1 MENRTSFT
9 AAVRA
14 YLTARPGVWVH
25 AGVLQEIGGR
35 FASRTRISDARKELE
50 AEGLGTIANQ
60 LQPVWYDGKIVRRD
74 SFYRFEPV
82 TPMTETPSQG
92 HDLNSDWVLR

>member
-1 MENRTSFT
+1 MGNRTSFT

-35 FASRTRISDARKELE
+35 FASRTRISDARKALE
-50 AEGLGTIANQ
+50 AEGVGTIANK

-74 SFYRFEPV
+74 SFYRFEPKV
-82 TPMTETPSQG
+82 VEAPKEPVG
-92 HDLNSDWVLR
+92 HDLNEWGLR

>member
-1 MENRTSFT
+1 MGNRTSFT
-9 AAVRA
+9 SAVRT

-35 FASRTRISDARKELE
+35 FASRTRISDARKALE
-50 AEGLGTIANQ
+50 AEGVGTIANK

-74 SFYRFEPV
+74 SFYRFEPKALEASKEPV
-82 TPMTETPSQG
+82 G
-92 HDLNSDWVLR
+92 HDLNEWGLR